1 MRFSE
6 SSNQMKAIIE
16 GINFVIPIDSLRLF
30 TWEEIDSRACGDK
43 TVDVDKF
50 KKMTTYSV
58 REIFY

>member
-1 MRFSE
+1 
-6 SSNQMKAIIE
+6 MKAIIE